1 MAKISVKPS
10 RFALLKIEDDDDD
23 DVQKEGKP
31 NEKLAQKSKSSQKKA
46 KKKKTAE
53 SGPQS
58 NPQGIGGGDW
68 AVQTGGKAKA
78 KSNKN
83 VTEEQ
88 WEQWQKVDKELTTE
102 NFEKDLQQAIL
113 LSKLEYE
120 ENKQQP
126 KHLQQQHQ
134 GRGDPDKATGE
145 SKEGKKKKK
154 KDKPNAMSLEEFNKL
169 SESKQQSTT
178 DNLDDD
184 FFPPSQPAVRIPP
197 PQPAAPNSQEGDQFF
212 ESIDSDVNRIMRQEK
227 MQEEYKK
234 QYAVENVI
242 SAKYKEEILKKDKEI
257 EFLKATLKKQEEE
270 LQQVKKRNKQLCVIL
285 AQGEMKDKAE
295 VLMQVEQLTQIKDEL
310 TDQVQELTAELEKE
324 RSKNHGLK
332 ADFDKLKDFLK
343 ARKPVEKGSKHG
355 GK

>member
-23 DVQKEGKP
+23 VPKEGKQ
-31 NEKLAQKSKSSQKKA
+31 NEKHVQQSKTSQKKT
-46 KKKKTAE
+46 KKKKTTE
-53 SGPQS
+53 SGPQG
-58 NPQGIGGGDW
+58 NPGSGGGDW
-68 AVQTGGKAKA
+68 EVHQGGKAKA
-78 KSNKN
+78 KGNKN

-102 NFEKDLQQAIL
+102 NYEKDLQQAIL
-113 LSKLEYE
+113 LSKLEFE
-120 ENKQQP
+120 EKKQQP
-126 KHLQQQHQ
+126 KQLQQQLQ
-134 GRGDPDKATGE
+134 GKVDTEKATGD

-169 SESKQQSTT
+169 SESKQQST
-178 DNLDDD
+178 DSLDGD
-184 FFPPSQPAVRIPP
+184 FIPSSQPTVKIRP
-197 PQPAAPNSQEGDQFF
+197 PQPAAPNSQEVDQFF
-212 ESIDSDVNRIMRQEK
+212 ESVDSDVNRILNQEK

-242 SAKYKEEILKKDKEI
+242 SAKYKEEIIKKDKEI

-310 TDQVQELTAELEKE
+310 TEQVQELTAELEKE

-332 ADFDKLKDFLK
+332 ADFDKLK
-343 ARKPVEKGSKHG
+343 GSKHG